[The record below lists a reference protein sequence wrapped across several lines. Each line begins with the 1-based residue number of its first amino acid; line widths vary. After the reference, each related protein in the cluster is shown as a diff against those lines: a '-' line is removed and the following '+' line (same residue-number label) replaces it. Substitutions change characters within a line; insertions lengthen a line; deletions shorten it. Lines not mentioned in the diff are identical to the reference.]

1 VDTAILNQIWES
13 LKLLALLLFQL
24 ISNPVASIVAGAVLA
39 IAGRYVVYGVGLA
52 LIAYGVIKLVLPFF
66 GFKL

>member
-1 VDTAILNQIWES
+1 MTIINQVWES
-13 LKLLALLLFQL
+13 LKLLASLLFQL
-24 ISNPVASIVAGAVLA
+24 VSNPVASIVAGAVLA

-52 LIAYGVIKLVLPFF
+52 LIAYGFLRIILPFF

>member
-24 ISNPVASIVAGAVLA
+24 ISNPVASIIAGVALA
-39 IAGRYVVYGVGLA
+39 IAGRYVIYGLGLA
-52 LIAYGVIKLVLPFF
+52 LIAYGLLRIILPFF